1 MREARVYLDYQSTT
15 PIDNRVYEAM
25 LPYLKDNFGNP
36 SSRFHS
42 YGWAAQEAVNRSR
55 KLIASILNVQP
66 REIIFTS
73 GATESNN
80 TAIRGVAEKYSDRGN
95 HIITCGTEHK
105 SVLSVCLYLEKQGF
119 RTTYIPV
126 NAEGLIDTDDL
137 SRAITDSTILISLMA
152 ANNEIGVTHP
162 LKEIGNIAKNHGI
175 IFHSDATQAIG
186 KMKLD
191 VQELGVDLLTLSGH
205 KIYGP
210 KGIGILYIRSDK
222 PHVHIKPLLYGGG
235 QEGGIRS
242 GTLNVPAIVG
252 LAKAIELCDELS
264 SEEVPKLRKLR
275 DALVHGIT
283 ENIQDISIHGSL
295 EYRIPN
301 NLNISFRGIEA
312 QALLMM
318 MDDIALSLGSACHE
332 QSIEPSHVLRALH
345 IPDDD
350 LYSAVRFGLGRF
362 TSDTDIAYTIDRLT
376 ETVNLLR
383 SKNTSRTQT
392 RNSIK
397 A

>member
-15 PIDNRVYEAM
+15 PLDNRVYEAM

-42 YGWAAQEAVNRSR
+42 YGWAAREAVNRSR
-55 KLIASILNVQP
+55 KLIASVFNVQS

-80 TAIRGVAEKYSDRGN
+80 TAIRGIVEKYGDRGN

-105 SVLSVCLYLEKQGF
+105 SVLSTCQQFEKQGF
-119 RTTYIPV
+119 RTTYLPV
-126 NAEGLIDTDDL
+126 NTEGLIDIDDL
-137 SRAITDSTILISLMA
+137 SRAISDSTILISLMA

-162 LKEIGNIAKNHGI
+162 LKEIGHLAKTHGV

-186 KMKLD
+186 KLKLD
-191 VQELGVDLLTLSGH
+191 VQELGIDLLTLSGH

-222 PHVHIKPLLYGGG
+222 PHVQITPLLHGGG
-235 QEGGIRS
+235 QEGGMRS

-252 LAKAIELCDELS
+252 LAKAIELCEELS
-264 SEEVPKLRKLR
+264 SEEVPRLRKLR

-283 ENIQDISIHGSL
+283 KNIQDISINGSL

-332 QSIEPSHVLRALH
+332 QSIEPSHVLRALN

-350 LYSAVRFGLGRF
+350 IYSAVRFGLGRF
-362 TSDTDIAYTIDRLT
+362 TSDADIAYTIDRVT
-376 ETVNLLR
+376 ETVHLLR
-383 SKNTSRTQT
+383 SRNTSRTQNKKET
-392 RNSIK
+392 

>member
-42 YGWAAQEAVNRSR
+42 YGWAAREAVNRSR
-55 KLIASILNVQP
+55 KLIASVLNVQP

-80 TAIRGVAEKYSDRGN
+80 TAIRGIAEKYGDRGN

-105 SVLSVCLYLEKQGF
+105 SVLSVCQQLEKQGF

-126 NAEGLIDTDDL
+126 NTEGLIDTDDL

-152 ANNEIGVTHP
+152 ANNEIGVIHP
-162 LKEIGNIAKNHGI
+162 LKEIGNIAKTHGV
-175 IFHSDATQAIG
+175 IFHSDTTQAIG
-186 KMKLD
+186 KIKLD
-191 VQELGVDLLTLSGH
+191 VQELGIDLLTLSGH

-222 PHVHIKPLLYGGG
+222 PHVQINPLLHGGG

-252 LAKAIELCDELS
+252 LAKAIELCEELS
-264 SEEVPKLRKLR
+264 SEEVPRLRKLR
-275 DALVHGIT
+275 DTLVQGIT
-283 ENIQDISIHGSL
+283 KNIQDISINGSL
-295 EYRIPN
+295 EFRIPN

-350 LYSAVRFGLGRF
+350 IYSAVRFGLGRF
-362 TSDTDIAYTIDRLT
+362 TSEADIAYTIDRLT
-376 ETVNLLR
+376 ETVHLLR

-392 RNSIK
+392 K
-397 A
+397 KETA